1 MTDYLFDFF
10 EETEEV
16 EVDTAT
22 IPLPSWEPPSRN
34 IITLDDLDD
43 LDDELP
49 AYDYTRENFD
59 RSQMDRFHE
68 KSSISLRGYQNE
80 ATQSVF
86 SEWMKGNWSTLVLM
100 ATATGKTFVIAA
112 IAKQYQE
119 KFGLRPDGFPRRG
132 LVLAHRD
139 YLLDQIANAMAA
151 FGVDC
156 AIEQGDRDAR
166 AGLIGEPEVVIAS
179 VQSMHQK
186 RLNERW
192 AKDHFD
198 YIVTDEGHH
207 GPAVTYRKVYSHFR
221 PYCAHRVFLTA
232 TPRRSDDETLED
244 LCHSRAFVFDIK
256 DAALHQP
263 PCICTDIRVAYCD
276 TKIDISKIRTT
287 KKDLNIDDIAEAI
300 KPYVEQIA
308 RAVKKEVGDRTFVGF
323 WPDVGCSQAINSAL
337 ISLGIN
343 CAHLDATS
351 KNQRVVLDGFRQ
363 GLHQGLNNCAKF
375 GEGFDLP
382 DVSCVILGRPVS
394 EKAEGLYKQMV
405 GRGLRRKTGKHKDLL
420 LIDFP
425 WVAGKHSLIRPADIF
440 KGNVGQ
446 DEVFDQVAADLET
459 EGGTDDLLA
468 AITKADQVVR
478 ERREFAIKARDG
490 KVKYTRMEFDPLGI
504 HSDQDQ
510 KFSQESDR
518 PFRQPLSDKQIA
530 ILERNGIEGIEGMS
544 RRRASL
550 LISKIIARIEGGLA
564 SFKQIKAMKKLGVD
578 AKVAR
583 SVSFEEASAIISKLS
598 GRR

>member
-1 MTDYLFDFF
+1 
-10 EETEEV
+10 
-16 EVDTAT
+16 
-22 IPLPSWEPPSRN
+22 
-34 IITLDDLDD
+34 
-43 LDDELP
+43 
-49 AYDYTRENFD
+49 
-59 RSQMDRFHE
+59 
-68 KSSISLRGYQNE
+68 
-80 ATQSVF
+80 
-86 SEWMKGNWSTLVLM
+86 
-100 ATATGKTFVIAA
+100 
-112 IAKQYQE
+112 
-119 KFGLRPDGFPRRG
+119 
-132 LVLAHRD
+132 
-139 YLLDQIANAMAA
+139 
-151 FGVDC
+151 
-156 AIEQGDRDAR
+156 
-166 AGLIGEPEVVIAS
+166 
-179 VQSMHQK
+179 
-186 RLNERW
+186 
-192 AKDHFD
+192 
-198 YIVTDEGHH
+198 
-207 GPAVTYRKVYSHFR
+207 
-221 PYCAHRVFLTA
+221 
-232 TPRRSDDETLED
+232 
-244 LCHSRAFVFDIK
+244 
-256 DAALHQP
+256 
-263 PCICTDIRVAYCD
+263 
-276 TKIDISKIRTT
+276 
-287 KKDLNIDDIAEAI
+287 
-300 KPYVEQIA
+300 
-308 RAVKKEVGDRTFVGF
+308 
-323 WPDVGCSQAINSAL
+323 
-337 ISLGIN
+337 
-343 CAHLDATS
+343 
-351 KNQRVVLDGFRQ
+351 
-363 GLHQGLNNCAKF
+363 
-375 GEGFDLP
+375 
-382 DVSCVILGRPVS
+382 
-394 EKAEGLYKQMV
+394 MV

-478 ERREFAIKARDG
+478 ERREFEIKARDG